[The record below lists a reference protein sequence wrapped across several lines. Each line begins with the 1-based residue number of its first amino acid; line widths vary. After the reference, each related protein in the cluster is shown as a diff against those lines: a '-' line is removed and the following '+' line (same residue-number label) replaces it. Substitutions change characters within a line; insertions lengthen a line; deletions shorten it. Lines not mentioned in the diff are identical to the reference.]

1 MPARVDAQESKR
13 LVMNASAERLRDS
26 VVSFAKRQLGK
37 RYQLGGSTPTQG
49 FDCSGLVKYVMSA
62 FKLELPRTAMD
73 QAKEGTAVKKDT
85 SRLLPGDLLTF
96 GRTKMSPVSHVGI
109 YVGDGRYIHASSVA
123 GRVIESPIDRAPAP
137 LVRVWSGARRMLVER
152 KRRAP
157 ATTAAPTTAL
167 PTAGP
172 TSPKGGAS

>member
-1 MPARVDAQESKR
+1 MPAQVQAQGSKR
-13 LVMNASAERLRDS
+13 PAVKTASPEKLRDS
-26 VVSFAKRQLGK
+26 LVSLAKKQLGK

-62 FKLELPRTAMD
+62 FKLDLPRTALD

-96 GRTKMSPVSHVGI
+96 GTTKMSPVSHVGI

-123 GRVIESPIDRAPAP
+123 GRVIESPIDRQPAP

-152 KRRAP
+152 KRPAQTAP
-157 ATTAAPTTAL
+157 AATLPTTA
-167 PTAGP
+167 PA
-172 TSPKGGAS
+172 SPKGDAS

>member
-13 LVMNASAERLRDS
+13 LAMNASAERLRDS
-26 VVSFAKRQLGK
+26 VVSFAKKQLGK
-37 RYQLGGSTPTQG
+37 RYQLGGSSPTQG

-62 FKLELPRTAMD
+62 FKLDLPRTATD
-73 QAKEGTAVKKDT
+73 QAKEGTPVKKDT

-123 GRVIESPIDRAPAP
+123 GRVIESPIERPPAP
-137 LVRVWSGARRMLVER
+137 LVRVWSGARRMLVDR
-152 KRRAP
+152 KRPPRAV
-157 ATTAAPTTAL
+157 PTTAL
-167 PTAGP
+167 PAAAP
-172 TSPKGGAS
+172 ASPKGDGN